1 MSLETTFAP
10 FRRNIIGID
19 DDFDAGFGRHKI
31 IYADW
36 TASGRMYGPIEAR
49 MSQDVA
55 PYVANTHTETSFCG
69 TTMTRAYAE
78 AMNTIRRHVNA
89 SESDALICYGTGMTA
104 AVNKLQRM
112 LGMRVHERYRADVNI
127 PANER
132 PVVFVTHMEHHS
144 NHTSWLETIADVRII
159 GATQDGLVDL
169 DSLRQLV
176 AEHADRT
183 VKIAAVTSCSNVTGI
198 MTPYHDIAEILH
210 ASGGYCF
217 VDFACSAPYINI
229 DMHPSNRPNAWLDA
243 IYFSP
248 HKFLG
253 GPGTSGVLVFSK
265 ALYSNNVPDNPGG
278 GTVWYTNPWGDHRY
292 IDDVEAR
299 EDGGTPGFLQVIRT
313 AMCVRLKE
321 QMGVENILRREHE
334 LMDILWNGLSRIDG
348 LRILASQHRQRL
360 GILSFYFDNLHYNL
374 VARVLNDRFGI
385 QARGGCSCAGTYG
398 HYLLDVSQEVSS
410 SIMCEIMDG
419 TWINQPGWVRISI
432 HPTTTDAEVHTI
444 VEAIKWIADNR
455 EECKRSYRPIGASK
469 EFESVLPTLVESVNV
484 SSWFADL

>member
-432 HPTTTDAEVHTI
+432 HPTMTDAEVHTI

>member
-1 MSLETTFAP
+1 
-10 FRRNIIGID
+10 
-19 DDFDAGFGRHKI
+19 
-31 IYADW
+31 
-36 TASGRMYGPIEAR
+36 
-49 MSQDVA
+49 
-55 PYVANTHTETSFCG
+55 
-69 TTMTRAYAE
+69 
-78 AMNTIRRHVNA
+78 
-89 SESDALICYGTGMTA
+89 MTA

-432 HPTTTDAEVHTI
+432 HPTMTDAEVHTI

>member
-78 AMNTIRRHVNA
+78 ATNTIRRHVNA

-432 HPTTTDAEVHTI
+432 HPTMTDAEVHTI